1 MSKIM
6 EAVKRSV
13 VARGQGGGGGKQA
26 EHRGLQGS
34 ERPLPRPPTLNIRHR
49 LFVQGKHDGK
59 REPDMTHGLWVIT
72 MCHCRAIDCH
82 TVSLEYVMAAA
93 AETGMWEWNTGF
105 RCTFHAVFQKL
116 FSNTGL
122 LIFIK

>member
-1 MSKIM
+1 M
-6 EAVKRSV
+6 
-13 VARGQGGGGGKQA
+13 GGEKQA

-34 ERPLPRPPTLNIRHR
+34 ERPLPRPLTLNIRHR
-49 LFVQGKHDGK
+49 LFVQSKHDSK

-93 AETGMWEWNTGF
+93 AETGCRSGTRGSAVLSV
-105 RCTFHAVFQKL
+105 RCFKNCSQT
-116 FSNTGL
+116 L
-122 LIFIK
+122 LY